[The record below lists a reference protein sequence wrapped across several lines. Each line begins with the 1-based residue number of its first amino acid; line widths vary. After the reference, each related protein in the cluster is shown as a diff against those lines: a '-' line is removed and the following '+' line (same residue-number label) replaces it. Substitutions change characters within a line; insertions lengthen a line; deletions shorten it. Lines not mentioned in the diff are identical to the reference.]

1 MAVLSWG
8 KPQVEYALLNAD
20 GTPGEFRAFP
30 EIVQGTATLEAA
42 EGDLLEAKQEGGER
56 VDARRS
62 ASSYT
67 FKLSVFA
74 KKNSTKPIEDT
85 NGIVTGNY
93 ALRLTPEDPAAIGFA
108 MARASVS
115 AGESWTAEQGT
126 YWNYTFEGL
135 APVGGGKIVTI
146 YPTVTPEG

>member
-8 KPQVEYALLNAD
+8 KPQVEYALLDAS
-20 GTPGEFRAFP
+20 GRPGQYKAFP
-30 EIVQGTATLEAA
+30 EIVQGTATLEAV

-67 FKLSVFA
+67 FKLSLFA

-85 NGIVTGNY
+85 NGIVAGNY
-93 ALRLTPEDPAAIGFA
+93 AIRLTAEDPAAIGFF

-135 APVGGGKIVTI
+135 APVGGGRIVTA
-146 YPTVTPEG
+146 YPGVVTEP